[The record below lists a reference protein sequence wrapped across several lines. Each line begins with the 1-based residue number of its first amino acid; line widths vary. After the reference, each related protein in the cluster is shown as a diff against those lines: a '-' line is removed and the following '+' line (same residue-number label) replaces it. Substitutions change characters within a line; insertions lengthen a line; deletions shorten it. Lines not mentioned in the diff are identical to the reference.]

1 MLPTR
6 SIQQRGNPQRPMRQQ
21 QVQQRQPQRHLATG
35 NAGLRSVSL
44 TEEADPHR
52 AAVLYESRRN
62 QQVRKWAPVLNKTRE
77 VPKKKFGLM
86 AAILENQYNAWDP
99 KGRSM
104 LFEDLTTTANI
115 ADFTR
120 FALPLI
126 RKSYP
131 KLIADNLVGVQ
142 PMSQPASLIFY
153 IRYRYALTK
162 GQTIAGTQIMRQNT
176 AASFARQNGWALD
189 PFYSSQEVH
198 GEDAT
203 VLAQNV
209 VQATLAHR
217 PVLAGTVVVE
227 VYDNAASLNPQC
239 ETPVPCLRVSFDADG
254 NPDTVLV
261 GDCSDFTA
269 TLTVDTTTA
278 GATVF
283 NHSTGQVQVTL
294 SAGHFPPAASAIVNY
309 EFDLEANPFQPEVTL
324 SIDSDSVAAVTRKL
338 KTTWS
343 LEAAQDL
350 KSVHNIDAE
359 STLTDLMADE
369 MVAEIDREIIN
380 DLIISAAIR
389 ATHNFATAAGASV
402 NFTDRN
408 IALLYKVLEV
418 ANIIHRTTLRGP
430 ANWMVTSADIA
441 SKFEQLNDFRGS
453 DALAM
458 EGIDIGITN
467 AGTIQGKLRLY
478 KDPLFPNCK
487 ILLGFKGNSV
497 LDAGYFYAPYIPL
510 LSTPTVL
517 DPNSFV
523 PNKGIMT
530 RYGKKLIEDGGLYY
544 GVVTVSNL

>member
-6 SIQQRGNPQRPMRQQ
+6 NNQNRR
-21 QVQQRQPQRHLATG
+21 RHLMEGG
-35 NAGLRSVSL
+35 NAGARRPI
-44 TEEADPHR
+44 TEETDLHR
-52 AAVLYESRRN
+52 A
-62 QQVRKWAPVLNKTRE
+62 QVIHEAKKNSLVKKWSPVLSKCRE
-77 VPKKKFGLM
+77 VGAHKFGLM
-86 AAILENQYNAWDP
+86 AAILENQFKHNNP
-99 KGRSM
+99 ENRSVI
-104 LFEDLTTTANI
+104 FEDQTTTANI

-131 KLIADNLVGVQ
+131 KLISDNLVGVQ

-153 IRYRYALTK
+153 IRYRYALSK
-162 GQTIAGTQIMRQNT
+162 GQTVAGTQIMRQNT
-176 AASFARQNGWALD
+176 AQGFARQNGWALD
-189 PFYSSQEVH
+189 PYYSSQEVR

-203 VLAQNV
+203 IVGGTV
-209 VQATLAHR
+209 VNATLAHR
-217 PVLAGTVVVE
+217 PVLAGTVVLE
-227 VYDNAASLNPQC
+227 VFASEADASPNC
-239 ETPVPCLRVSFDADG
+239 DDSVPCLRVSFDSDG
-254 NPDTVLV
+254 NADTVLV
-261 GDCSDFTA
+261 GDCTAFTSILA
-269 TLTVDTTTA
+269 VDVVTT
-278 GATVF
+278 GATSF
-283 NHSTGQVQVTL
+283 NHTTGAVQVTL
-294 SAGHFPPAASAIVNY
+294 SGGEFPVGAVARVNY
-309 EFDLEANPFQPEVTL
+309 EYDLEANPFQPEVTL
-324 SIDSDSVAAVTRKL
+324 SIDSDSVAAITRKL
-338 KTTWS
+338 KTSWS

-380 DLIISAAIR
+380 DLIIAAAIR
-389 ATHNFATAAGASV
+389 ADHNFATAAGASV

-408 IALLYKVLEV
+408 IALMYKTLEV

-430 ANWMVTSADIA
+430 ANWMVMSADIC
-441 SKFEQLNDFRGS
+441 SKFEQLNDFRAS
-453 DALAM
+453 DAFTT
-458 EGIDIGITN
+458 EGVDVGIMN
-467 AGTIQGKLRLY
+467 VGTIQGKMRIY

-517 DPNSFV
+517 DPNSFT

-544 GVVTVSNL
+544 ATINVSNL

>member
-1 MLPTR
+1 MA
-6 SIQQRGNPQRPMRQQ
+6 N
-21 QVQQRQPQRHLATG
+21 
-35 NAGLRSVSL
+35 L
-44 TEEADPHR
+44 TEEAR
-52 AAVLYESRRN
+52 QEVLLRESRKN
-62 QQVRKWAPVLNKTRE
+62 ALVKKWAPVLRKCKE
-77 VPKKKFGLM
+77 IPSAKYGLVSTM
-86 AAILENQYNAWDP
+86 MENQFNAWDP
-99 KGRSM
+99 KNRSVI
-104 LFEDLTTTANI
+104 LEDATTTGDI

-131 KLIADNLVGVQ
+131 RLISDNLVGVQ

-153 IRYRYALTK
+153 IRYRYALSK
-162 GQTIAGTQIMRQNT
+162 GQTQAGTQIMRQNT
-176 AASFARQNGWALD
+176 AQAFARQNGWALD
-189 PFYSSQEVH
+189 PFYSSQTVK
-198 GEDAT
+198 GESLTIGGGGAVISGT
-203 VLAQNV
+203 L
-209 VQATLAHR
+209 VQK
-217 PVLAGTVVVE
+217 PVLAGTVVVN
-227 VYDNAASLNPQC
+227 VYAS
-239 ETPVPCLRVSFDADG
+239 DADSCDDPTPIIQVGFDSNG
-254 NPDTVLV
+254 NPDLVLV
-261 GDCSDFTA
+261 SSPT
-269 TLTVDTTTA
+269 TYTVDTTTP

-283 NHSTGQVQVTL
+283 NHATGAVQVTL
-294 SAGHFPPAASAIVNY
+294 SAGSVTGFLARADY
-309 EFDLEANPFQPEVTL
+309 EYDLENNPFQPEVTL

-338 KTTWS
+338 KTSWS

-380 DLIISAAIR
+380 DLIVAAAIR
-389 ATHNFATAAGASV
+389 ASHNFATGAGASV

-430 ANWMVTSADIA
+430 ATWMVTSADIA

-453 DALAM
+453 DALAQD
-458 EGIDIGITN
+458 GIDIGITS
-467 AGTIQGKLRLY
+467 AGTIQGKLKLY

-487 ILLGFKGNSV
+487 ILMGFKGSSV
-497 LDAGYFYAPYIPL
+497 LDSGYFYAPYIPM

-517 DPNSFV
+517 DPNSFT

>member
-1 MLPTR
+1 M
-6 SIQQRGNPQRPMRQQ
+6 
-21 QVQQRQPQRHLATG
+21 V
-35 NAGLRSVSL
+35 
-44 TEEADPHR
+44 EEAR
-52 AAVLYESRRN
+52 QESILRESRKN
-62 QQVRKWAPVLNKTRE
+62 QLVKKWAPVLRKCKE
-77 VPKKKFGLM
+77 VKPSKFGLLATM
-86 AAILENQYNAWDP
+86 MENQYNCWDP

-104 LFEDLTTTANI
+104 ILEDATTTGDI

-131 KLIADNLVGVQ
+131 RLIADNLVGVQ

-153 IRYRYALTK
+153 IRYRYALNK
-162 GQTIAGTQIMRQNT
+162 GQTQAGTQIMRQNT
-176 AASFARQNGWALD
+176 AQAFGRQNGWALD
-189 PFYSSQEVH
+189 PYYSSQVVKN
-198 GEDAT
+198 EDA
-203 VLAQNV
+203 VISGGGDV
-209 VQATLAHR
+209 VTATLLHK
-217 PVLAGTVVVE
+217 PVLAGTVVVN
-227 VYDNAASLNPQC
+227 VYASDADSC
-239 ETPVPCLRVSFDADG
+239 EDPTPIIQVSFDSNGD
-254 NPDTVLV
+254 PDLVLV
-261 GDCSDFTA
+261 ASPTVY
-269 TLTVDTTTA
+269 TVDEA
-278 GATVF
+278 SPGATVF
-283 NHSTGQVQVTL
+283 SHSTGVVQVTL
-294 SAGHFPPAASAIVNY
+294 SSGSVTGMIARVDY
-309 EFDLEANPFQPEVTL
+309 EFDLENNPFQPEVTL
-324 SIDSDSVAAVTRKL
+324 SIDSDSVAAATRKL
-338 KTTWS
+338 KTSWS

-380 DLIISAAIR
+380 DLIVAASIR
-389 ATHNFATAAGASV
+389 ATHNFATGAGASV

-453 DALAM
+453 DALAQD
-458 EGIDIGITN
+458 GIDIGITS
-467 AGTIQGKLRLY
+467 AGTIQGKLKLY

-487 ILLGFKGNSV
+487 ILMGFKGSSV
-497 LDAGYFYAPYIPL
+497 LDSGYFYAPYIPL

-517 DPNSFV
+517 DPNSFT

-544 GVVTVSNL
+544 GVVNVSNL

>member
-1 MLPTR
+1 MGQVL
-6 SIQQRGNPQRPMRQQ
+6 SEEMRQESI
-21 QVQQRQPQRHLATG
+21 
-35 NAGLRSVSL
+35 LR
-44 TEEADPHR
+44 
-52 AAVLYESRRN
+52 ESRKN
-62 QQVRKWAPVLNKTRE
+62 QLVKRWQKVLRKCKE
-77 VPKKKFGLM
+77 VKPQKVPLM
-86 AAILENQYNAWDP
+86 AALLENQFNYWNP
-99 KGRSM
+99 QNRN
-104 LFEDLTTTANI
+104 LLLEDATTTGDI

-153 IRYRYALTK
+153 IRYRYALSK
-162 GQTIAGTQIMRQNT
+162 GQTVAGTQIMRQNT
-176 AASFARQNGWALD
+176 AQQFARQNGWALD
-189 PFYSSQEVH
+189 PYYTSQVVK
-198 GEDAT
+198 GEDLT
-203 VLAQNV
+203 VGGGSMV
-209 VQATLAHR
+209 VSGTLVHK
-217 PVLAGTVVVE
+217 PILAGSVVVNVFE
-227 VYDNAASLNPQC
+227 SDSDSC
-239 ETPVPCLRVSFDADG
+239 EEPDPILQVGFNADG
-254 NPDTVLV
+254 DPDAVLI
-261 GDCSDFTA
+261 GDLTGV
-269 TLTVDTTTA
+269 TVDESTT
-278 GATVF
+278 GATF
-283 NHSTGQVQVTL
+283 FDHSTGAVTVTL
-294 SAGHFPPAASAIVNY
+294 SAGALPAGAIARADY
-309 EFDLEANPFQPEVTL
+309 EYDLENNPFQPEVTL
-324 SIDSDSVAAVTRKL
+324 SIDSDSVAAITRKL
-338 KTTWS
+338 KTSWS

-380 DLIISAAIR
+380 DLLIAAAIR
-389 ATHNFATAAGASV
+389 ASHNFATGAGASV

-430 ANWMVTSADIA
+430 ANWLLTSADIA

-453 DALAM
+453 DALAQD
-458 EGIDIGITN
+458 GIDIGITS
-467 AGTIQGKLRLY
+467 AGTIQGKLKLY

-487 ILLGFKGNSV
+487 ILMGFKGSSV
-497 LDAGYFYAPYIPL
+497 LDSGYFYAPYIPL

-517 DPNSFV
+517 DPNSFT

>member
-6 SIQQRGNPQRPMRQQ
+6 NNQQSVRRTR
-21 QVQQRQPQRHLATG
+21 RHLTEG
-35 NAGLRSVSL
+35 SQGAGRRI
-44 TEEADPHR
+44 TEDVTDLHK
-52 AAVLYESRRN
+52 AAVLHESKKN
-62 QQVRKWAPVLNKTRE
+62 QLVKKWSPVLGKCRE
-77 VPKKKFGLM
+77 VGKHKFGLM
-86 AAILENQYNAWDP
+86 ASILENQFNAWNP
-99 KGRSM
+99 ENRSVI
-104 LFEDLTTTANI
+104 FEDQTTTANI

-131 KLIADNLVGVQ
+131 KLIADSLVGVQ

-162 GQTIAGTQIMRQNT
+162 GQTVAGTQIMRQNT
-176 AASFARQNGWALD
+176 AQGYAKQNGWALD
-189 PFYSSQEVH
+189 PYYSSQEVR

-203 VLAQNV
+203 ISGQTV
-209 VQATLAHR
+209 VSGTLAHR

-227 VYDNAASLNPQC
+227 VYETEADADPNC
-239 ETPVPCLRVSFDADG
+239 EEAVPCLRVSFDSDG
-254 NPDTVLV
+254 SPDVVLV
-261 GDCSDFTA
+261 GDCTNFTS
-269 TLTVDTTTA
+269 TLTVDTATT
-278 GATVF
+278 GSTQF
-283 NHSTGQVQVTL
+283 DHSTGQVQVSL
-294 SAGHFPPAASAIVNY
+294 SAGGFPAGAVARVNY
-309 EFDLEANPFQPEVTL
+309 EYDLESNPFQPEVTL
-324 SIDSDSVAAVTRKL
+324 SIDSDSVAAITRKL
-338 KTTWS
+338 KTSWS

-389 ATHNFATAAGASV
+389 ADHNFATAAGASV

-408 IALLYKVLEV
+408 IALMYKVLEV

-430 ANWMVTSADIA
+430 ANWMVMSADIC
-441 SKFEQLNDFRGS
+441 SKFEQLNDFRAS
-453 DALAM
+453 DAFTT
-458 EGIDIGITN
+458 EGVDVGIMN
-467 AGTIQGKLRLY
+467 IGTIQGKMKIY

-487 ILLGFKGNSV
+487 IVMGFKGSSV

-517 DPNSFV
+517 DPNSFT

>member
-6 SIQQRGNPQRPMRQQ
+6 QARQQRFAGGGRRTLAEGAGTGRRPITEG
-21 QVQQRQPQRHLATG
+21 ATD
-35 NAGLRSVSL
+35 L
-44 TEEADPHR
+44 HQ
-52 AAVLYESRRN
+52 AAVIHEGKKN
-62 QQVRKWAPVLNKTRE
+62 QLVSKWSPVLRKCRE
-77 VPKKKFGLM
+77 VPQQKFGLM
-86 AAILENQYNAWDP
+86 AAILENQYNSWNP
-99 KGRSM
+99 ENRSVI
-104 LFEDLTTTANI
+104 LEDQTTTANI

-162 GQTIAGTQIMRQNT
+162 GQTVAGTQIMRQNT
-176 AASFARQNGWALD
+176 AQVFARQNGWALD
-189 PFYSSQEVH
+189 PYYSSQEVR

-203 VLAQNV
+203 IAGNTV
-209 VQATLAHR
+209 VSATLAHR

-227 VYDNAASLNPQC
+227 VFETEADASPNC
-239 ETPVPCLRVSFDADG
+239 EEAVPCLRVSYDSDG
-254 NPDTVLV
+254 SPDVVLI
-261 GDCSDFTA
+261 GDCTNFTDNLA
-269 TLTVDTTTA
+269 VDTSTT
-278 GATVF
+278 GATEF
-283 NHSTGQVQVTL
+283 NHSTGAVQVTL
-294 SAGHFPPAASAIVNY
+294 SAGVFPAGAVARVNY
-309 EFDLEANPFQPEVTL
+309 EYDLEANPFQPEVTL
-324 SIDSDSVAAVTRKL
+324 SIDSDSVAAITRKL
-338 KTTWS
+338 KTSWS

-389 ATHNFATAAGASV
+389 ADHNFATAAGASV

-408 IALLYKVLEV
+408 IALMYKVLEV

-430 ANWMVTSADIA
+430 ANWMVMSSDIC
-441 SKFEQLNDFRGS
+441 SKFEQLNDFRAS
-453 DALAM
+453 DAFTT
-458 EGIDIGITN
+458 EGVDIGIMN
-467 AGTIQGKLRLY
+467 IGTIQGKMKIY

-487 ILLGFKGNSV
+487 ILMGFKGNSV

-517 DPNSFV
+517 DPNSFT
-523 PNKGIMT
+523 PNKGVMT

>member
-6 SIQQRGNPQRPMRQQ
+6 T
-21 QVQQRQPQRHLATG
+21 QRQPQQRRHLTEGGSRGGRPMAETDLHK
-35 NAGLRSVSL
+35 ASVI
-44 TEEADPHR
+44 H
-52 AAVLYESRRN
+52 ESKRN
-62 QQVRKWAPVLNKTRE
+62 QLVGKWSPVLKKCRE
-77 VPKKKFGLM
+77 VQPQKFGLM
-86 AAILENQYNAWDP
+86 AAILENQFKAWNP
-99 KGRSM
+99 ENRSV
-104 LFEDLTTTANI
+104 LFEDQTTTANI

-162 GQTIAGTQIMRQNT
+162 GQTVAGTQIMRQNT
-176 AASFARQNGWALD
+176 AQSFARQNGWALD
-189 PFYSSQEVH
+189 PYYSSQTVR

-203 VLAQNV
+203 ITNNNTVS
-209 VQATLAHR
+209 ATLAHR
-217 PVLAGTVVVE
+217 PVLAGTVTVE
-227 VYDNAASLNPQC
+227 VFVDAEDAAPNC
-239 ETPVPCLRVSFDADG
+239 DDAVPCLRVSFNHDG
-254 NPDTVLV
+254 DPEIVLV
-261 GDCSDFTA
+261 GDCTEFTSN
-269 TLTVDTTTA
+269 LTVNTSSP
-278 GATVF
+278 GATAF
-283 NHSTGQVQVTL
+283 NHSTGAVTVTL
-294 SAGHFPPAASAIVNY
+294 SAGVFPAGAVARVNY
-309 EFDLEANPFQPEVTL
+309 EYDLESNPFQPEVTL

-338 KTTWS
+338 KTSWS

-350 KSVHNIDAE
+350 KAVHNIDAE

-380 DLIISAAIR
+380 DLIIAAAIR
-389 ATHNFATAAGASV
+389 ADHNFATAAGSSV

-408 IALLYKVLEV
+408 IALMYKTLEV

-430 ANWMVTSADIA
+430 ANWMVMSADIC
-441 SKFEQLNDFRGS
+441 SKYEQLNDFRAS
-453 DALAM
+453 DAFTT
-458 EGIDIGITN
+458 EGVDIGIMN
-467 AGTIQGKLRLY
+467 VGSIQGKMKIY

-487 ILLGFKGNSV
+487 ILMGFKGSSV

-517 DPNSFV
+517 DPNSYS
-523 PNKGIMT
+523 PSKGVMT

-544 GVVTVSNL
+544 GVITVSNL